1 MKPARHHAGN
11 GRTARIRAAFTLIE
25 LLVVI
30 AIIAILASLLLPGLA
45 GAKQRAAKIRCVSN
59 LKQLG
64 LLTQLYADDHG
75 GRLVPVY
82 LAGNPNVGFI
92 PLLVQN
98 RYAPAPTAMP
108 GWNQQA
114 NATPATREASIFK
127 CPSGKDDRTSG
138 NCLSGQ
144 NDYNPY
150 GDEAARPWRS
160 YGVGGVSYDIWYS
173 FNARSGGATAQYPIW
188 TWASMATT
196 PPSLTLLTAPNDT
209 IYMLDGPCFWNL
221 DGPGAGTRLGNGRI
235 SARHDKRRV
244 TNVLL
249 FDGRVES
256 PEYTRAINGYQ
267 WTR

>member
-1 MKPARHHAGN
+1 MSQPSSSH
-11 GRTARIRAAFTLIE
+11 RTSNRSPCAFTLIE

-30 AIIAILASLLLPGLA
+30 AIIAILASLLLPSLA

-59 LKQLG
+59 LKQFG
-64 LLTQLYADDHG
+64 LVTHIYADDHA
-75 GRLVPVY
+75 GRLVPVWS
-82 LAGNPNVGFI
+82 ATTNIGFV
-92 PLLVQN
+92 PVLVHN
-98 RYAPAPTAMP
+98 RYLPAPTPMP
-108 GWNQQA
+108 GWAQTA
-114 NATPATREASIFK
+114 VASPATSEASIFK
-127 CPSGKDDRTSG
+127 CPSGLDDRTSF
-138 NCLSGQ
+138 NCISGQ

-150 GDEAARPWRS
+150 GDDARRPWRS

-173 FNARSGGATAQYPIW
+173 LNATSGGATTQYPLWNW
-188 TWASMATT
+188 TSMATT
-196 PPSLTLLTAPNDT
+196 PPSLTLLTAPGST

-235 SARHDKRRV
+235 SARHDNRKV

-256 PEYTRAINGYQ
+256 PQYLQAINNYQ